1 MFKVTKN
8 ASAIFIIVFL
18 QIGFYS
24 EIRAQNTNQNRA
36 TITINS
42 THPVK
47 IFDPNKDLGAGID
60 GHDDGEINE
69 LLSTE
74 NIKQMLTAGFK
85 PITYR
90 LRTELANEAWH
101 WNPQG
106 AWSDAKNERGYW
118 TSDDKS
124 DVDIS
129 LCYGYKLPRRGNTI
143 DQADN
148 EDYSRLDDGDTN
160 SFWKSNPY
168 LDEHF
173 TGENN
178 RLHQQWIVVDLGA
191 EKNINAIKI
200 LWGTPFAVE
209 YEIQYGK
216 VADISDISQNPPGLW
231 HTFQTGKVTTKS
243 GGAIQTRLSDKFVK
257 TRYVRVLLKQ
267 SSETAP
273 ENSTDVRDGLG
284 YAVREIYVGVL
295 DNGGHFRDEIRHGAT
310 AKKQTNIYV
319 SSTDPWHRA
328 VDIDHNTEHIGF
340 DRIYKSGLTNN
351 EPMLIPV
358 GLLYD
363 TPENAAAEISYL
375 KARNYKFDRVEM
387 GEEPD
392 GQNVAP
398 EDFAALYVQWAKA
411 IHRIAPEIKLGGPSF
426 QEIEPDTRGY
436 KTELGNPVWF
446 ERFINYLKNHN
457 RAADFSFFSF
467 EWYPFDNVCQ
477 NNAPQLVQIP
487 STLNSYINVF
497 RKHGLESDIPLI
509 ISEYGYSAFSARAEV
524 DLEGALFNADT
535 IGTFLTNGGTAA
547 YLYGYEPNRV
557 ERDFACTAGNN
568 MLFLGDENGKIKYKT
583 ATYFGARL
591 MMQEWLQPSGGEHQ
605 LFAAETNAKNKRDK
619 FTIDAYAVKRP
630 DNRWA
635 VMLLNKDPK
644 NIWTINVDF
653 ENDKIEKS
661 FKGDVDFYQFSGK
674 QYQWSA
680 KLARPTKSAP
690 PEHKII
696 RADRTKRFMLPPYS
710 LTVLRGNVQ

>member
-1 MFKVTKN
+1 MSKIIKNSFVIFIVIFLQSGFCSEISAQTVNRNQAAIVVN
-8 ASAIFIIVFL
+8 AS
-18 QIGFYS
+18 S
-24 EIRAQNTNQNRA
+24 
-36 TITINS
+36 
-42 THPVK
+42 PVK
-47 IFDPNKDLGAGID
+47 TFDPNKDLGAGID
-60 GHDDGEINE
+60 GHDDGEINQ
-69 LLSTE
+69 LLSPE

-118 TSDDKS
+118 TSDATSKQ
-124 DVDIS
+124 DIS

-148 EDYSRLDDGDTN
+148 EGYSRLDDGDAD

-173 TGENN
+173 TNENN
-178 RLHQQWIVVDLGA
+178 ALHQQWIVVDLGA
-191 EKNINAIKI
+191 EKNINWIKI
-200 LWGTPFAVE
+200 LWSLPFATV

-216 VADISDISQNPPGLW
+216 VADISDISQNPPELW
-231 HTFQTGKVTTKS
+231 HTFQTGEVTTKI
-243 GGAIQTRLSDKFVK
+243 GGVIQTKLSDKFVK

-267 SSETAP
+267 SSEIPP
-273 ENSTDVRDGLG
+273 ENSTDIRDGLG
-284 YAVREIYVGVL
+284 YAVREIYVGSL
-295 DNGGHFRDEIRHGAT
+295 EKGGHFKDEIRHGAS
-310 AKKQTNIYV
+310 AKKQTHIYV

-328 VDIDHNTEHIGF
+328 VDLDHNTEHIGF

-363 TPENAAAEISYL
+363 TPENAAAEIAYL
-375 KARNYKFDRVEM
+375 KAKNYKFERVEM

-398 EDFAALYVQWAKA
+398 EDFAALYVQWAQA
-411 IHRIAPEIKLGGPSF
+411 IHKVAPDIKLGGPSF

-446 ERFINYLKNHN
+446 ERFINYLENHN
-457 RAADFSFFSF
+457 RAQDFSFFSF

-477 NNAPQLVQIP
+477 NSAPQLAKMP
-487 STLNSYINVF
+487 SMLNSYINVF
-497 RKHGLESDIPLI
+497 RRHGLKSDIPLI

-524 DLEGALFNADT
+524 DLAGAIFNADT
-535 IGTFLTNGGTAA
+535 IGTFLTNGGAAA
-547 YLYGYEPNRV
+547 YLYGYEPNHV
-557 ERDFACTAGNN
+557 ERDFPCTAGNN
-568 MLFLGDENGKIKYKT
+568 MLFLGDDNGKIKYKT
-583 ATYFGARL
+583 AAYFGARL
-591 MMQEWLQPSGGEHQ
+591 TMREWLESAGGEHQ
-605 LFAAETNAKNKRDK
+605 LFAAAMNTKNERDK
-619 FTIDAYAVKRP
+619 STIAAYAVKRP
-630 DNRWA
+630 DQKWA
-635 VMLLNKDPK
+635 VIMLNKGSK
-644 NIWTINVDF
+644 NTRTINVDF
-653 ENDKIEKS
+653 EDEKSEKS

-680 KLARPTKSAP
+680 KLARPTKSEP
-690 PEHKII
+690 PEHRII
-696 RADRTKRFMLPPYS
+696 NLTNSKNIQLPPFS
-710 LTVLRGNVQ
+710 LTVLRGNIK